1 MAPTNYSN
9 TFGTVGT
16 FTVAASTRTAG
27 VNEANHLGFVV
38 AVTVTPNSGSPTE
51 VTVQPAHYDGTRIA
65 AETGNA
71 LIKALHVV
79 TGA

>member
-1 MAPTNYSN
+1 MAPTSYSN

-16 FTVAASTRTAG
+16 FTVAASTRAAG

-38 AVTVTPNSGSPTE
+38 VVTVTPNSGSPTE
-51 VTVQPAHYDGTRIA
+51 VTVQPAHYDGTHTAI
-65 AETGNA
+65 ETANA
-71 LIKALHVV
+71 LIRALHVV